1 MMHRIVCGRSLI
13 SCLFVSVAFMLSMGC
28 AGMRGASLEEAEISR
43 RQKLAIVKELF
54 EGSALQDYE
63 RSEDLSTFL
72 AMYLQANVGDF
83 VEDEKIRSYLY
94 NRLDG
99 DQEWVIAELEK
110 MALAELPT
118 FIEKAIRER
127 GGLARPR

>member
-1 MMHRIVCGRSLI
+1 
-13 SCLFVSVAFMLSMGC
+13 
-28 AGMRGASLEEAEISR
+28 MRGASLEDAEISR

-118 FIEKAIRER
+118 FIEK
-127 GGLARPR
+127 